1 MPALPMAASV
11 VTCEEIRAALEASSS
26 FAPVTRCD
34 VVDVTGGGACGAKFE
49 LELVTARVNG
59 VAALERQR
67 LVHTALGLALMTR
80 IHALSMKVMTPEQAE
95 ARRAKEEAAAAAAAA
110 AAAPGGGAV

>member
-1 MPALPMAASV
+1 MAASV

-34 VVDVTGGGACGAKFE
+34 VVDVTGGGGACGAKFE

-95 ARRAKEEAAAAAAAA
+95 ARKAKEAAAAAAAA
-110 AAAPGGGAV
+110 VAAAGVAAPGGGAV